1 MNDDCKSYISL
12 REARKAEKISQ
23 QELSRRSGVAQ
34 GEISKY
40 ESYKKNP
47 TVKMLTLLADAMD
60 MDLEVIF
67 KKRENYE

>member
-1 MNDDCKSYISL
+1 MNDDCKSYTSL
-12 REARKAEKISQ
+12 QEARKAEKISQ

-47 TVKMLTLLADAMD
+47 TIKMLTLLANAMD